1 MPHSLIGEFFV
12 RMLNGFAAP
21 ASWMATTKG
30 LSTSVKKGFLYPY
43 NNWSHRVAIW
53 NFVKDIPLENHHPTK
68 NFFRRLKMH
77 YQTFLRLRYWHVG
90 ACRIFASIQ
99 VFWRSGRKG
108 CLIFKPL
115 LVRTQD
121 TTYWR
126 ILLIFFKKES
136 NPSLANWLLMC
147 TCNFLNSMLGY

>member
-1 MPHSLIGEFFV
+1 MDGNHEEVYLLQLKKDFSIHTITG
-12 RMLNGFAAP
+12 
-21 ASWMATTKG
+21 ATESPFGISSKTY
-30 LSTSVKKGFLYPY
+30 LSK
-43 NNWSHRVAIW
+43 II
-53 NFVKDIPLENHHPTK
+53 IPPK